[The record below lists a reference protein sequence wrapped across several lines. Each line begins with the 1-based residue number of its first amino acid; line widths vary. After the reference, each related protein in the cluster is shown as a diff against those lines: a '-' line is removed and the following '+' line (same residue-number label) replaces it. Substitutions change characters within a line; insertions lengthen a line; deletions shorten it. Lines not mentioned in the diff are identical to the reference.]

1 MALELIAEVILPRL
15 LAASVQS
22 LLVVLAVLLLCRLLP
37 RLSASARAGLWWL
50 VALQLVVGVLWSSP
64 LALPLLPADSV
75 QQAIP
80 QAVPLAS
87 MAVQAG
93 DPVDIGGLD
102 GAASMQIPATWS
114 WATALGWAWM
124 LGFAFMIA
132 RTLRGYLAT
141 RQLLRESHA
150 CNDRTL
156 LHALQLA
163 AEAHGLH
170 RTPQL
175 RLSAAIDSPQLIG
188 PWNPVLLLPHDHAR
202 SMHADEL
209 DMALTHELVHLQR
222 GDLWWGLLP
231 SMAQHLFFFNP
242 FAHLAA
248 REYALAREAACD
260 AAVDAGN
267 RHCARDYGR
276 LLVRL
281 GVAPRPSAGLA
292 SASPTF
298 HILKRRLLMLQ
309 NTATTPRLVALLVI
323 GTVAVLGVM
332 PYRITAATAPVVA
345 PRAPVAAA
353 VATPAVAP
361 VAATV
366 ATPASARVAPVA
378 SLASAMGALGIAP
391 PAPPAPP
398 AAPTPPAVPPRAP
411 SAPPSPPSHAVPAT
425 PAMDS
430 PAPPAPP
437 AAPAAPAP
445 LVMQG
450 TFTLG
455 KTPPASA
462 FVLMGNDDSLA
473 NASVDDL
480 KEARLMRR
488 GNEELLWL
496 RKGKARYVV
505 RDAATLASFHN
516 AYAETVRLGKAQGE
530 LGDRQGRLGE
540 EQGKLGEQQ
549 GELGMEMAEL
559 ATEAAS
565 RALSGIPARSTQK
578 MAALQARQ
586 HSLSE
591 QMQPLARRQAAL
603 GREQAALGAR
613 QAAASERAA
622 RESNRLIE
630 QAIKNGVAQP
640 LKQ

>member
-93 DPVDIGGLD
+93 GPVDISGLD
-102 GAASMQIPATWS
+102 GVAPMQAAASWS
-114 WATALGWAWM
+114 WSIALAWAWM

-132 RTLRGYLAT
+132 RTLRGYLTT

-150 CNDRTL
+150 CNDHSL

-175 RLSAAIDSPQLIG
+175 RLSSTIDSPQLIG
-188 PWNPVLLLPHDHAR
+188 PWNPILLLPHDHAR

-231 SMAQHLFFFNP
+231 AMAQHLFFFNP
-242 FAHLAA
+242 LAHFAA

-260 AAVDAGN
+260 AAVIAGN
-267 RHCARDYGR
+267 RHCAHEYGR

-309 NTATTPRLVALLVI
+309 NTATTPRVVALLVI

-345 PRAPVAAA
+345 PTASLATA

-366 ATPASARVAPVA
+366 TRPASARVAPVA
-378 SLASAMGALGIAP
+378 SLATAMGAVGITP

-398 AAPTPPAVPPRAP
+398 AAPTRPV
-411 SAPPSPPSHAVPAT
+411 V
-425 PAMDS
+425 
-430 PAPPAPP
+430 APPAPP
-437 AAPAAPAP
+437 AVPEAPAP

-455 KTPPASA
+455 KTPPASS
-462 FVLMGNDDSLA
+462 FVLMSNDDSVA
-473 NASVDDL
+473 NASMDDL
-480 KEARLMRR
+480 KEARATRR

-505 RDAATLASFHN
+505 RDAATLASFRN
-516 AYAETVRLGKAQGE
+516 AYAETVRLGEAQGE
-530 LGDRQGRLGE
+530 LGERQGRLGE
-540 EQGKLGEQQ
+540 EQGELGEQQ
-549 GELGMEMAEL
+549 GELGMQMAEL
-559 ATEAAS
+559 ASEAAS
-565 RALSGIPARSTQK
+565 KALSGIPARNTEK
-578 MAALQARQ
+578 MAALQAKQRG
-586 HSLSE
+586 LSE

-603 GREQAALGAR
+603 GREQAALGAK

-622 RESNRLIE
+622 SESNRLIE
-630 QAIKNGVAQP
+630 QAIKSGIAQP

>member
-1 MALELIAEVILPRL
+1 MALELITETILPRL

-22 LLVVLAVLLLCRLLP
+22 LLVVLAVLLLCSLLP

-87 MAVQAG
+87 TAVQTGVA
-93 DPVDIGGLD
+93 VNIGGLD
-102 GAASMQIPATWS
+102 GAAPMQTAASWS
-114 WATALGWAWM
+114 WSSVLAWAWM

-150 CNDRTL
+150 CNDQSL

-175 RLSAAIDSPQLIG
+175 RLSSAIDSPQLIG
-188 PWNPVLLLPHDHAR
+188 PWRPVLLLPHNHTQA
-202 SMHADEL
+202 MHADEL

-222 GDLWWGLLP
+222 RDLWWGLLP
-231 SMAQHLFFFNP
+231 AMAQHLFFFNP
-242 FAHLAA
+242 FAHYAA

-260 AAVDAGN
+260 AAVIAGN
-267 RHCARDYGR
+267 RHCAHDYGR

-309 NTATTPRLVALLVI
+309 NTASTPRIVALLVI

-332 PYRITAATAPVVA
+332 PYRIVAATAPAA
-345 PRAPVAAA
+345 PTAPVASA

-361 VAATV
+361 VATAVT
-366 ATPASARVAPVA
+366 TPASTRVAPVA
-378 SLASAMGALGIAP
+378 ASASAMGALG
-391 PAPPAPP
+391 
-398 AAPTPPAVPPRAP
+398 V
-411 SAPPSPPSHAVPAT
+411 
-425 PAMDS
+425 
-430 PAPPAPP
+430 APPAPP
-437 AAPAAPAP
+437 AAPAPPAVPPTAPPAPPAAPLHAVPAPPAVSPPAPPAAPSP

-450 TFTLG
+450 TFTLS

-462 FVLMGNDDSLA
+462 FVLMSNDDSVA
-473 NASVDDL
+473 NASTGDL
-480 KEARLMRR
+480 KEARAMRR

-505 RDAATLASFHN
+505 RDAATLASFRN
-516 AYAETVRLGKAQGE
+516 AYAETVRLGEAQGE
-530 LGDRQGRLGE
+530 LGERQGRLGE
-540 EQGKLGEQQ
+540 AQGKLGEQQ
-549 GELGMEMAEL
+549 GELGMQMAEL
-559 ATEAAS
+559 ATQAAS
-565 RALSGIPARSTQK
+565 KALAGMPPRNTER
-578 MAALQARQ
+578 MAALQAKQ
-586 HSLSE
+586 DSLAK
-591 QMQPLARRQAAL
+591 QMEPLAQRQQVL

-613 QAAASERAA
+613 QAAASERAS

-630 QAIKNGVAQP
+630 QAIKSGVAQP
-640 LKQ
+640 IKQ

>member
-1 MALELIAEVILPRL
+1 MALELITGIILPRL

-22 LLVVLAVLLLCRLLP
+22 LLVVLAVLLVCRLFP

-80 QAVPLAS
+80 QVVPLAS
-87 MAVQAG
+87 MALQAA
-93 DPVDIGGLD
+93 DATDIGGLD
-102 GAASMQIPATWS
+102 GAAQMQTAAAWS
-114 WATALGWAWM
+114 WSTALAWAWM
-124 LGFAFMIA
+124 LGFAFMTA

-141 RQLLRESHA
+141 RQLLRESQV
-150 CNDRTL
+150 CRDRSL

-163 AEAHGLH
+163 AEAHGLR
-170 RTPQL
+170 RTLQL
-175 RLSAAIDSPQLIG
+175 RLSSAIDSPQLIG
-188 PWNPVLLLPHDHAR
+188 PWNPVLLLPHDHAH

-231 SMAQHLFFFNP
+231 AVAQHLFFFNP
-242 FAHLAA
+242 LAHFAA

-260 AAVDAGN
+260 AAVIAGN
-267 RHCARDYGR
+267 RHCAHEYGR

-309 NTATTPRLVALLVI
+309 NTATTPRVVALLVI

-345 PRAPVAAA
+345 PTAQLATA

-378 SLASAMGALGIAP
+378 SFASAMSALGIAP

-398 AAPTPPAVPPRAP
+398 AAPTPP
-411 SAPPSPPSHAVPAT
+411 SAPSHAVPAA
-425 PAMDS
+425 PAMNS

-462 FVLMGNDDSLA
+462 FVLMSKDDSLA
-473 NASVDDL
+473 NASMDDL
-480 KEARLMRR
+480 KEARATRR

-516 AYAETVRLGKAQGE
+516 AYAETVRLGEAQGE
-530 LGDRQGRLGE
+530 LGERQGRLGE
-540 EQGKLGEQQ
+540 AQGELGEQQ
-549 GELGMEMAEL
+549 GEIGMQMAEL

-565 RALSGIPARSTQK
+565 KALAGIPARNTEK

-586 HSLSE
+586 QSLAE

-603 GREQAALGAR
+603 GSEQAALGAK

-630 QAIKNGVAQP
+630 QAIKSGIAQP
-640 LKQ
+640 LRQ

>member
-1 MALELIAEVILPRL
+1 MALELISEIILPRL

-87 MAVQAG
+87 MAGQTGSPVEIAG
-93 DPVDIGGLD
+93 LE
-102 GAASMQIPATWS
+102 GAVPLQTAATWS
-114 WATALGWAWM
+114 WPIALAWAWM

-141 RQLLRESHA
+141 RQLLRQSHA
-150 CNDRTL
+150 CHDRSL

-170 RTPQL
+170 KTLQL
-175 RLSAAIDSPQLIG
+175 RLSSTIDSPQLIG

-231 SMAQHLFFFNP
+231 AVAQHVFFFNP
-242 FAHLAA
+242 LAHFAA

-260 AAVDAGN
+260 AAVIAGN
-267 RHCARDYGR
+267 RHCAHEYGR

-309 NTATTPRLVALLVI
+309 NTATTPRVVALLVI

-332 PYRITAATAPVVA
+332 PYRITAATAPVLA
-345 PRAPVAAA
+345 PTARLATA
-353 VATPAVAP
+353 VATPAVVP

-366 ATPASARVAPVA
+366 ATPASAHVAPVA
-378 SLASAMGALGIAP
+378 SLASAMGAVGI
-391 PAPPAPP
+391 
-398 AAPTPPAVPPRAP
+398 TP
-411 SAPPSPPSHAVPAT
+411 
-425 PAMDS
+425 

-437 AAPAAPAP
+437 AAPAAPTRPVVAPPAPPAVPEAPAP
-445 LVMQG
+445 LVMKG

-455 KTPPASA
+455 KTPPASS
-462 FVLMGNDDSLA
+462 FVLMSNDDSLA
-473 NASVDDL
+473 NASMDDL
-480 KEARLMRR
+480 KEARATRR

-505 RDAATLASFHN
+505 RDATTLASFRN
-516 AYAETVRLGKAQGE
+516 AYAETVRLGEAQGE
-530 LGDRQGRLGE
+530 LGERQGRLGE
-540 EQGKLGEQQ
+540 EQGELGEQQ
-549 GELGMEMAEL
+549 GELGMQMAEL

-565 RALSGIPARSTQK
+565 KALSGIPARNTEK
-578 MAALQARQ
+578 MAALQAKQRD
-586 HSLSE
+586 LSE
-591 QMQPLARRQAAL
+591 QMRPLAQRQAVL
-603 GREQAALGAR
+603 GREQAALGAK

-622 RESNRLIE
+622 SESNRLIE
-630 QAIKNGVAQP
+630 QAIKSGIAQP